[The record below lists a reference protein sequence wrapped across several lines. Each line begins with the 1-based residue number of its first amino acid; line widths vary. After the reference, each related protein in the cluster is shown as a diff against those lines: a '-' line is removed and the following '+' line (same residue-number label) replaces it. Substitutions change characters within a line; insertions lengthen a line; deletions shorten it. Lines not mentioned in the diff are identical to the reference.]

1 MGKSARVEIQYK
13 FPSLNEYVSACRNNR
28 FAGAKFKKWV
38 QASIGWD
45 LLKLPVFTRPVF
57 VTFTW
62 VEGNRKRDWDNVTFS
77 KKFIFDALVDLGKLP
92 NDGRKNVIGYSDYG
106 AYEKG
111 IWKVI
116 VEIKEIDEEGG
127 EQWSK

>member
-1 MGKSARVEIQYK
+1 MGKSARAEIPYK
-13 FPSLNEYVSACRNNR
+13 FPSLNEYVSACRANR
-28 FAGAKFKKWV
+28 YYAAKLKKSI
-38 QASIGWD
+38 QATIGWS
-45 LLKLPVFTRPVF
+45 LNRLPVFKGPVF

-62 VEGNRKRDWDNVTFS
+62 VEGNKKRDWDNVTFS

-116 VEIKEIDEEGG
+116 VDIKEIDEEGG
-127 EQWSK
+127 ETWSN